1 MRTFTTKIGTIKAT
15 EQYDSN
21 NDEYY
26 TELWSV
32 EQERYIGE
40 LPIREDSKFLE
51 FEIKEFIDEIEAAE

>member
-1 MRTFTTKIGTIKAT
+1 MRTFTTKIGTIEAT
-15 EQYDSN
+15 EQYDSY